1 MARRF
6 RLAVG
11 VAVLAVM
18 FVTAAAGAQA
28 SFNAHGSVG
37 QVYVTNL
44 APGAQM
50 SLSNSAGRTIAT
62 RRADAQGGLLFRD
75 VPPGT
80 GSRVRLPPR
89 GPQSG
94 PLKVLSTRPAPPST
108 SIYDQQIP
116 AKGYGYLT
124 TRDGTKL
131 AIYVHPPED
140 VTKALPGVT
149 PPP

>member
-1 MARRF
+1 MAWRV
-6 RLAVG
+6 RLSVG
-11 VAVLAVM
+11 VAAVAIT
-18 FVTAAAGAQA
+18 FVAAVGAAQA
-28 SFNAHGSVG
+28 FSAHGSVR
-37 QVYVTNL
+37 QVYVTQVG
-44 APGAQM
+44 PGAQM
-50 SLSNSAGRTIAT
+50 ALLNPAGGTIAT
-62 RRADAQGGLLFRD
+62 RRADAQGGLLFRN

-80 GSRVRLPPR
+80 GYRVRLTPG